1 MTSPINDFQD
11 ILNDIER
18 DPALRDALRR
28 HILTEE
34 LLQVPVRLER
44 IEEDITGLKKGQDRL
59 EEKVDGL
66 GQKVDRLEEKHD
78 RLEIWPET
86 PILPKQSF
94 SYRRLSVKQSVLK
107 RNTCSIM
114 PYMTG
119 IRLLGIA
126 QNPADGFPAR
136 LLEAKVDSMSDDIDT
151 LKDNVGRM
159 GGDVSRLTGTDYESH
174 VATYVHRF
182 LRRSLGINATAFST
196 QRDKSALTALLDEA
210 EAHGIIDAQETD
222 DLNLADLVL
231 TSDGPTDY
239 ILAEVSIT
247 VQQDDID
254 RAAERA
260 RLLTKATAR
269 TVNPF
274 AIGVREQPHL
284 RREHVQVILI
294 PEAQIP

>member
-1 MTSPINDFQD
+1 MLLIWNTPINDFQD
-11 ILNDIER
+11 ILNAIER

-34 LLQVPVRLER
+34 LLQVPVRLAR

-59 EEKVDGL
+59 EEKFD
-66 GQKVDRLEEKHD
+66 
-78 RLEIWPET
+78 T
-86 PILPKQSF
+86 
-94 SYRRLSVKQSVLK
+94 
-107 RNTCSIM
+107 
-114 PYMTG
+114 
-119 IRLLGIA
+119 
-126 QNPADGFPAR
+126 
-136 LLEAKVDSMSDDIDT
+136 MSGDIDT
-151 LKDNVGRM
+151 LKDSVARIGE
-159 GGDVSRLTGTDYESH
+159 DVSRLTEADYESH

-182 LRRSLGINATAFST
+182 LRRSLGINATTFST
-196 QRDKSALTALLDEA
+196 QRDKSALAALLDES

-231 TSDGPTDY
+231 TSDRPTDY

-247 VQQDDID
+247 IQQDDID

-269 TVNPF
+269 TVTPF
-274 AIGVREQPHL
+274 AIGVREQPDL

-294 PEAQIP
+294 PEPS

>member
-11 ILNDIER
+11 ILNAIER

-66 GQKVDRLEEKHD
+66 GQKVDRLEGKHD
-78 RLEIWPET
+78 R
-86 PILPKQSF
+86 
-94 SYRRLSVKQSVLK
+94 
-107 RNTCSIM
+107 
-114 PYMTG
+114 
-119 IRLLGIA
+119 
-126 QNPADGFPAR
+126 
-136 LLEAKVDSMSDDIDT
+136 LEAKVDSMSGGIDT

-182 LRRSLGINATAFST
+182 LRRSLGINAIAFST

-231 TSDGPTDY
+231 TSDRPTDY

-274 AIGVREQPHL
+274 AIGVREQPDL

-294 PEAQIP
+294 PEPL

>member
-11 ILNDIER
+11 ILNAIER

-34 LLQVPVRLER
+34 LLQVPVRLAR

-59 EEKVDGL
+59 EEKFDGL
-66 GQKVDRLEEKHD
+66 QEKFDGLDQKVNVLDQKVDRLEEKFD
-78 RLEIWPET
+78 T
-86 PILPKQSF
+86 
-94 SYRRLSVKQSVLK
+94 
-107 RNTCSIM
+107 
-114 PYMTG
+114 
-119 IRLLGIA
+119 
-126 QNPADGFPAR
+126 
-136 LLEAKVDSMSDDIDT
+136 MSGDIET
-151 LKDNVGRM
+151 LKDTVARI

-182 LRRSLGINATAFST
+182 LRRSLGINATTFSI
-196 QRDKSALTALLDEA
+196 QRDKSALAALLDEA

-247 VQQDDID
+247 IQQDDID

-269 TVNPF
+269 TVTPF
-274 AIGVREQPHL
+274 AIGVREQPDL

-294 PEAQIP
+294 PEPQIP